1 MTANKIIETRY
12 YNTDRTTPTNEGIVQ
27 VNFREFGAEV
37 VSQRGA
43 TNESNYAWFKRWYPQ
58 IIADLKADPLPVKF
72 SVTCKNGTT
81 RWVTVR

>member
-1 MTANKIIETRY
+1 MNANKIIETRY
-12 YNTDRTTPTNEGIVQ
+12 YNTDHEGIVQ

-37 VSQRGA
+37 ISKKGT
-43 TNESNYAWFKRWYPQ
+43 TNESNYAWYKQWYPQ

-72 SVTCKNGTT
+72 SIACKNGT